1 MEYSAYMIKRNQQE
15 PDDYKTTVWTKAIR
29 EMSIGETITIEPM
42 NSGEKFTL
50 RSIISRNNT
59 GGAWGKD
66 VFITTRSRYDKEHDF
81 YKMWITKKQE
91 QGK

>member
-15 PDDYKTTVWTKAIR
+15 PDDYKTTAWTKAIR
-29 EMSIGETITIEPM
+29 EMRIGETITIEPM
-42 NSGEKFTL
+42 TSGERFTL

-59 GGAWGKD
+59 GGGWGAG
-66 VFITTRSRYDKEHDF
+66 VWVATRSRADKEHDF

-91 QGK
+91 QVK